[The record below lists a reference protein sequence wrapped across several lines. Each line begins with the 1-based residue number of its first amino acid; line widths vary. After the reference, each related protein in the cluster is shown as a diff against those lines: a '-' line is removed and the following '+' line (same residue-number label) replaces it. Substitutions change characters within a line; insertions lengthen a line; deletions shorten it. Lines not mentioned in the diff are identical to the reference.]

1 MRIGILCLSS
11 RGFVNVSSVSLE
23 TSTDLLCNSSCY
35 VIAYGTCGGL
45 DKGFCCLN
53 VLSPPLV
60 MWCHGLATKLLCI
73 HSFLLR
79 WMTRSFQRPSSSP
92 CPLRIVPYVVL
103 VKFIWRFYALT
114 FTGLNTIFR
123 ANCFCK

>member
-45 DKGFCCLN
+45 DKGYCCLN

-60 MWCHGLATKLLCI
+60 MWCRSLATKLLCI
-73 HSFLLR
+73 HSFLFR
-79 WMTRSFQRPSSSP
+79 RMTRSFQRPFSSP

-114 FTGLNTIFR
+114 FTELNTIFR